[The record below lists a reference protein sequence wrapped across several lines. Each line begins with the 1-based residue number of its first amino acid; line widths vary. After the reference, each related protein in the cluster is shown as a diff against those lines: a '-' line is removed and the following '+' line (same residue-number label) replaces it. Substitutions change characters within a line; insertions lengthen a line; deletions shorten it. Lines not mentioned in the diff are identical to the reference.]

1 MKRLIKNK
9 WAEIKNTP
17 LGIVYKILLTCAVIF
32 AGYKLLALIYV
43 WSFCGVRERS
53 ENELNMFHLLCPY
66 ESVQRYEEYL
76 FWEECPKSDKNLP
89 PNTELLISACV
100 DPQVRGVPGGE
111 VLFVH
116 EAKTGLTYLLDL
128 KTGEKKSIPDDPL
141 LLGKGVFLNSEWAW
155 LEGYGTTPTTLGYR
169 PSFILDLN
177 TGKRYELVDITTWGE
192 GGGPKSEYDPYF
204 QSAEKIFL
212 YHKRNRVIAL
222 PRGFMTTS
230 TTGVILYM
238 SGQDVK
244 RGQILEAYLEDLGV
258 EYQIIDYSLE
268 NVEVSSPSGKYVATG
283 NGIFSTGSDT
293 SLLPAAYNDYPN
305 RWGPESFFGWYYDDS
320 GVVFKQDEYYFYN
333 GLISLTYRIIP
344 RPILKL
350 NLPAPTGTPAP

>member
-1 MKRLIKNK
+1 MKNIFKNPLYKFLLI
-9 WAEIKNTP
+9 
-17 LGIVYKILLTCAVIF
+17 CAAIF
-32 AGYKLLALIYV
+32 VCYKLSVLAFV
-43 WSFCGVRERS
+43 WTICGVRERS
-53 ENELNMFHLLCPY
+53 AGELETFLLLCPS
-66 ESVQRYEEYL
+66 ESIHRYEEYL
-76 FWEECPKSDKNLP
+76 FWEECPKSDRDLP

-111 VLFVH
+111 VLFVY

-128 KTGEKKSIPDDPL
+128 KTGEKKLIPDDRMS
-141 LLGKGVFLNSEWAW
+141 GGGVFLNSDLVLRYAPADPHSIP
-155 LEGYGTTPTTLGYR
+155 Y
-169 PSFILDLN
+169 ILDIT
-177 TGKRYELVDITTWGE
+177 TGKRYEVVDITKWGE

-212 YHKRNRVIAL
+212 HHGNNEAIAL

-230 TTGVILYM
+230 TTGVILHM
-238 SGQDVK
+238 SGQDAK
-244 RGQILEAYLEDLGV
+244 PGQILEMYLEGLGV

-283 NGIFSTGSDT
+283 NGIFFTGSDT

-305 RWGPESFFGWYYDDS
+305 RWGPRDFISWYYDDS
-320 GVVFKQDEYYFYN
+320 GVVYTQGAYYYYN
-333 GLISLTYRIIP
+333 GLLSSRFRIP

-350 NLPAPTGTPAP
+350 NLP